1 MSGKAVVSI
10 AESVR
15 NVLVIASDVV
25 SVKTSRSRDVLMSHL
40 GFISNKILNVSVL
53 SWSRTD
59 ASRGLVSF
67 SEQYVSVLA

>member
-1 MSGKAVVSI
+1 MVSI

-25 SVKTSRSRDVLMSHL
+25 SVKTSRSQDVLMSHL